1 MKRFYLVLFGL
12 FSLLS
17 FAQDINQ
24 YELVMVPTRFSFQ
37 ESDNEYRLNTLLKYR
52 LEEYG
57 FKAYYTSDQLSA
69 NYDDR
74 CRFLTVDVIN
84 ESSLFKTKLIITFK
98 NCRNILVFQSEF
110 GSSREKERKIAH
122 PEALED
128 ALQSVKALNYK
139 FEGKKVEKVDTDSKS
154 FESNAVQKTEVVNEN
169 MLFAQSIA
177 AGFQLVDKTPKV
189 ILKLLKTSLT
199 DFYIA
204 TSEEKKGVV
213 YKKGK
218 EWVFEYYV
226 SEQLISEK
234 LNIKF

>member
-98 NCRNILVFQSEF
+98 NCRNILVFQSEL
-110 GSSREKERKIAH
+110 GSSREKERKIAY

>member
-1 MKRFYLVLFGL
+1 MKRFYTALFGL

-17 FAQDINQ
+17 FAQDIKQ

-57 FKAYYTSDQLSA
+57 FQAYYTSDQLSA

-84 ESSLFKTKLIITFK
+84 ESSLFKTKLIIAFK
-98 NCRNILVFQSEF
+98 NCRNILVFQSEL
-110 GSSREKERKIAH
+110 GSSREKERKIAY

-139 FEGKKVEKVDTDSKS
+139 FEGKKVEKADPESKS
-154 FESNAVQKTEVVNEN
+154 FVPNTVQKTEVVNEN
-169 MLFAQSIA
+169 TLFAQSIA

-189 ILKLLKTSLT
+189 ILKLLKISLT

-204 TSEEKKGVV
+204 TSEDKNGVV
-213 YKKGK
+213 YKKGE

-226 SEQLISEK
+226 NENLISEK

>member
-1 MKRFYLVLFGL
+1 MKRFYIALFGL
-12 FSLLS
+12 FSVLS
-17 FAQDINQ
+17 FAQEVNQ
-24 YELVMVPTRFSFQ
+24 YEYIMVPVRFSFQ

-52 LEEYG
+52 LQELG
-57 FKAYYTSDQLSA
+57 FEAYYTSDQLSA

-98 NCRNILVFQSEF
+98 NCRNVLVFQSEL
-110 GSSREKERKIAH
+110 GTSREKERKIAY

-128 ALQSVKALNYK
+128 ALKSVKALNYK
-139 FEGKKVEKVDTDSKS
+139 FEGKKTEKGDAISTS
-154 FESNAVQKTEVVNEN
+154 FEPNTVQKTEVVNEN
-169 MLFAQSIA
+169 TLFAQSIA
-177 AGFQLVDKTPKV
+177 TGFQLVDKTPKV
-189 ILKLLKTSLT
+189 VLKLLKTSLT

-204 TSEEKKGVV
+204 TSEAKNGVV
-213 YKKGK
+213 YKKGE

-226 SEQLISEK
+226 NEKLISEK